1 MEPRIT
7 INSNGWETTVE
18 VYWPMDQETEYLDAI
33 QAVKRNLVTVVN
45 GKLTL
50 IKK

>member
-1 MEPRIT
+1 MEPKIK
-7 INSNGWETTVE
+7 IISNRWETTVE

-33 QAVKRNLVTVVN
+33 AAVKRNLVTVIN
-45 GKLTL
+45 GKLAL